1 MDLVID
7 TSAIIAVI
15 VGEPERDGIIQATTG
30 HALIGPGCIPWEVGN
45 AFSAMF
51 KRNRLSLEEA
61 LKGLAIF
68 TSVPLRYVEPDFD
81 MALEISKKA
90 DLYAYDAY
98 FLACAIRHK
107 APLLTLDRKLK
118 EAARNLNVQ
127 MLEV

>member
-15 VGEPERDGIIQATTG
+15 VGEPEREGIIQATTG
-30 HALIGPGCIPWEVGN
+30 HSLIGPGCIPWEVGN

-51 KRNRLSLEEA
+51 QRDRLTLEEA

-68 TSVPLRYVEPDFD
+68 TSIPLRYVEPDFD

-118 EAARNLNVQ
+118 NSAQHLNVE